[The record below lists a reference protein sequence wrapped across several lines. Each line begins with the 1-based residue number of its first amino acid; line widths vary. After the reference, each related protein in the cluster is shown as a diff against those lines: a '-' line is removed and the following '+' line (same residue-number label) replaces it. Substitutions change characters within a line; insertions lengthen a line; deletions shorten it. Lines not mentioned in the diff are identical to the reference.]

1 MARNVVEIRGITK
14 SFDSK
19 TVVNDVSL
27 CIGEGEFL
35 TLLGPSGC
43 GKTTILR
50 MIGGFTP
57 PDSGEILLHGKSVLG
72 TPANR
77 REVSTVFQG
86 YALFPHLTVRG
97 NVAFGLRMKKVP
109 RAEIDERVS
118 EILELTDLTLYQNRK
133 PSQLSGGQQQR
144 VAIARS
150 LVTKPRIMLFD
161 EPLGALDLRLRRQM
175 QVELKKMQRSLGIT
189 CLYVTHDQEEALT
202 MSDRIA
208 VMNRGVVE
216 QEGRPEEVYLYPK
229 TRFVAAFLGESNLF
243 EGRYIESASG
253 ASFETEGV
261 SIPLP
266 ERGGAEQEPC
276 FISIRPE
283 FLNIGVKRADP
294 CIAGVIERK
303 LFQGQAFRY
312 DVKLPS
318 GRPVQV
324 LSESSVFDTNAEVF
338 LSWDKDKIAAI

>member
-1 MARNVVEIRGITK
+1 MPEVELRSIIK
-14 SFDSK
+14 SFDNK
-19 TVVNDVSL
+19 AVVKNVSL
-27 CIGEGEFL
+27 HIDEGEFL

-50 MIGGFTP
+50 MIGGFSS

-72 TPANR
+72 IPANK

-97 NVAFGLRMKKVP
+97 NVGFGLRMKKVP
-109 RAEIDERVS
+109 REEIEKRVS
-118 EILELTDLTLYQNRK
+118 EMLELTDLTLYQNRK

-161 EPLGALDLRLRRQM
+161 EPLGALDQKLRRQM
-175 QVELKKMQRSLGIT
+175 QTELKKMQKALGIT

-202 MSDRIA
+202 MSDRIV
-208 VMNRGVVE
+208 VMNEGMVE

-229 TRFVAAFLGESNLF
+229 TRFVVGFLGESNLF
-243 EGRYIESASG
+243 EGHSTRSPEA
-253 ASFETEGV
+253 AFFETEGV
-261 SIPLP
+261 RITLP
-266 ERGGAEQEPC
+266 ENSEGVH

-283 FLNIGVKRADP
+283 FLHIRLEREEP
-294 CIAGVIERK
+294 CFSGLIEKK
-303 LFQGQAFRY
+303 LFQGQVFRY

-318 GRPVQV
+318 GKLVQV
-324 LSESSVFDTNAEVF
+324 LEESGEYPINKKVF
-338 LSWDKDKIAAI
+338 LSWDKEKISAI